1 MSFDFNTLT
10 FDDADNVSSNAMAFG
25 DDLPVV
31 NELVELL
38 GDYATGIH
46 VFYGMQTEM
55 RQALISDPEKLLRYT
70 KEQLEG
76 KNVRGHY
83 IVDITKVTHCPYDRV
98 CIGYGTSGINL
109 QVILEYKYRVIQKGI
124 ALAVKASV
132 DHVEKF
138 STYGDDIPIY
148 GETNKEIAGFMVVK
162 NRTLGAKKLL
172 QLAAGEYTRKG
183 LVFPAVIYSFEMK
196 AYDKNVTVI
205 TQPLLPTKPLA
216 FRLLDDPKPDTWD
229 YLMAKIGMLCGAA
242 GDPASGKP
250 GITSERCDYP
260 EKLQQLLAIYTQT
273 DLGEFGLQKGDE
285 FFFDT
290 VGASFGEIPEDSKE
304 KAVGI
309 DWDTL
314 AELVHSSY
322 VSIFNLWN
330 HYRNDKAFTKD
341 KYLVEFSKAKMNF

>member
-10 FDDADNVSSNAMAFG
+10 FDEDVANSSPFG
-25 DDLPVV
+25 DITGSNGSNGSAGVTD
-31 NELVELL
+31 LVELL

-55 RQALISDPEKLLRYT
+55 RNALISDPEKLLRYT

-76 KNVRGHY
+76 KNIRGHY

-98 CIGYGTSGINL
+98 YIGYGTSGINL
-109 QVILEYKYRVIQKGI
+109 QLILEYKYRVIQKGI
-124 ALAVKASV
+124 AIAVKASV

-148 GETNKEIAGFMVVK
+148 GETNKEISGFMVIK
-162 NRTLGAKKLL
+162 NRTPGARKLL
-172 QLAAGEYTRKG
+172 QLASNEYTRKG

-196 AYDKNVTVI
+196 AHDRNVTVV

-216 FRLLDDPKPDTWD
+216 FHLLDDPKPETWD
-229 YLMAKIGMLCGAA
+229 YLMAKIGLLCGN
-242 GDPASGKP
+242 PAEGND
-250 GITSERCDYP
+250 RCDYP
-260 EKLQQLLAIYTQT
+260 DKLQQLLAIYTQT

-285 FFFDT
+285 FLFDT
-290 VGASFGEIPEDSKE
+290 IGASFGEIPEGSPITT
-304 KAVGI
+304 VGI

-314 AELVHSSY
+314 VELVHSSY

-330 HYRNDKAFTKD
+330 HYRNDKAFAKD